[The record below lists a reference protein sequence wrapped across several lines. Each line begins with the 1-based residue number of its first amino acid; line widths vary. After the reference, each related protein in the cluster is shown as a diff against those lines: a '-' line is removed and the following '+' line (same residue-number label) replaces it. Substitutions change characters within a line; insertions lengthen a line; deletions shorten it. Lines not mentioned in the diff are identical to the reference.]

1 MVYKKIIVT
10 DSESNSTLKKFVFK
24 NLRDILPSRSD
35 LSDALKSKIILING
49 KICND
54 NQILNA
60 GDEVTCKFRKAD
72 YIKKK
77 LLNLGVKLVYQ
88 SPFFCDSKNAAVSE
102 EKSIKYLNQ
111 IIVLYKP
118 AGVAIPDIQKYA
130 YSFSDFIDCDNENE
144 NVDLEKKDLDYD
156 LDFSNSDYI
165 DPKSDLGLQDFIK
178 NSLITRAAHAAKGFV
193 VVNQMEK
200 ASCGLVLIA
209 CGDKFISFIDSML
222 KNGNLIFD
230 YQCICHGDLD
240 KLLKNSGDIIDSS
253 DENSK
258 EISFVTRAPE
268 KRADFN
274 NWEMRAGLE
283 NDSYK
288 NLRFNKI
295 DVTPSLQS
303 GKISNVSISVRK
315 CFAGGLIIRK
325 YLSEIGYP
333 IVGNSK
339 HVKKLK
345 NSSDKGLFLTLH
357 RIRFLESFSPKLF
370 DLEFN
375 CDIPPKFINTLER
388 EENFYNKKLERSRI
402 EFESSLKDRD
412 VTNEDKLIDFNPSHN
427 KPLAYITNHKEFC
440 GYMFYVT
447 EETLIPRI
455 STEILVK
462 ASNEVLASLSQT
474 HIKNSNLFKNKN
486 LTASSMKVLDL
497 GTGTGCVL
505 QSIVMKNRNSFD
517 IFGAG
522 IDISTDAL
530 HVAKKNA
537 KEFGLETKTFYI
549 RDEFSSFG
557 NNEELLDLGPFD
569 LVVCNPPYISLDKKK
584 KLNFSTREYEPDVA
598 LYANN
603 NGYEFYEQIYNSI
616 ENLYLEQSS
625 KKFLAEN
632 FALIF
637 EVGKGM
643 VDDVISLFK
652 GYQVIGK
659 WTDDQKNIRC
669 VGFSK
674 NIKSLV

>member
-49 KICND
+49 EICND

-72 YIKKK
+72 YMKKK

-88 SPFFCDSKNAAVSE
+88 SPLFCDSKNSTASE
-102 EKSIKYLNQ
+102 EKPRRCLNQ
-111 IIVLYKP
+111 LIVLYKP

-130 YSFSDFIDCDNENE
+130 YSFSDHVEYDNENE
-144 NVDLEKKDLDYD
+144 NDDLEKKVLDYD
-156 LDFSNSDYI
+156 LDFSDSDYT
-165 DPKSDLGLQDFIK
+165 DPKSELGLQDFIK

-193 VVNQMEK
+193 VINQMEK

-222 KNGNLIFD
+222 KNEKLIFD
-230 YQCICHGDLD
+230 YQCICHGDLH
-240 KLLKNSGDIIDSS
+240 KLLKNSDDIHESTD
-253 DENSK
+253 DHFK
-258 EISFVTRAPE
+258 DISFVTRAPE
-268 KRADFN
+268 KRVDFN
-274 NWEMRAGLE
+274 SWEMRAGLE
-283 NDSYK
+283 NDCFK
-288 NLRFNKI
+288 NLSFNKI

-303 GKISNVSISVRK
+303 GKISNVSVSVRK

-339 HVKKLK
+339 HVKKLT
-345 NSSDKGLFLTLH
+345 NSSDKGLFLTLR
-357 RIRFLESFSPKLF
+357 RIRFLDSFSPKLF

-375 CDIPPKFINTLER
+375 CDIPPKFSITVER
-388 EENFYNKKLERSRI
+388 EENFYKKKLEKARM
-402 EFESSLKDRD
+402 EFESSLIEKNT
-412 VTNEDKLIDFNPSHN
+412 TNEDMLSDFNPSHS

-447 EETLIPRI
+447 NETLIPRI

-462 ASNEVLASLSQT
+462 ASNEVLASLSKV
-474 HIKNSNLFKNKN
+474 HSNNFNLLKDKN
-486 LTASSMKVLDL
+486 LTASTMKVLDL

-505 QSIVMKNRNSFD
+505 QSIVMKNRNFFD
-517 IFGAG
+517 ILGAG

-530 HVAKKNA
+530 QVAKKNA

-549 RDEFSSFG
+549 KDEFSSFG
-557 NNEELLDLGPFD
+557 NNEDLLDLGPFD
-569 LVVCNPPYISLDKKK
+569 LVVCNPPYISHDKKK

-603 NGYEFYEQIYNSI
+603 NGYEFYEQIHNSI
-616 ENLYLEQSS
+616 ENLCLEKTS
-625 KKFLAEN
+625 KKFLTEN
-632 FALIF
+632 FVLIF

-643 VDDVISLFK
+643 VDDVVDLFK
-652 GYQVIGK
+652 GYQVVGK

-674 NIKSLV
+674 NANSLV